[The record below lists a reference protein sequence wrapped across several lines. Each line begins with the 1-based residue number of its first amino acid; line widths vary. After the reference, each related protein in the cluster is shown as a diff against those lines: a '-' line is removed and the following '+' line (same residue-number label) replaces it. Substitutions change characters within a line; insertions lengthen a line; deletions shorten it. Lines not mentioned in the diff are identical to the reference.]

1 MVKRERTE
9 SSRRLKQMTAGTL
22 SALML
27 FTSLSLPVW
36 GDDVVPEKRIL
47 TVQSGSSTAS
57 VNGTSYTIAKP
68 QLKQGVLM
76 VPLGVFKS
84 VWQRDQ
90 AGGREPG
97 STAARTAYGCARY
110 RQQNRMD

>member
-1 MVKRERTE
+1 MVKREE

-47 TVQSGSSTAS
+47 TVQSGR
-57 VNGTSYTIAKP
+57 
-68 QLKQGVLM
+68 QLRSMALLYDL
-76 VPLGVFKS
+76 P
-84 VWQRDQ
+84 R
-90 AGGREPG
+90 A
-97 STAARTAYGCARY
+97 
-110 RQQNRMD
+110 